1 MSKNINHLQ
10 HIKSSVV
17 ENGQPKLP
25 SSEVLAEGEIALNF
39 ANGYETI
46 SILNSERGITRFSC
60 DDYYTEQKLGSG
72 FTGENSATTV
82 TQAIDDSEKVIS
94 AALNDLNDRKLD
106 ASAYTQADLSNYYT
120 KDETSGSTQLS
131 SAFGEK
137 ADLEDFN
144 AHSADTDVH
153 VTAEEKEAWSGKA
166 DVSWVEERLGSGFT
180 GENSGT
186 SVTEYIEDNEK
197 VISAALN
204 DLESRKMD
212 ASAFTPTDL
221 SNYYTKSET
230 SGATEISD
238 ALSGKTDQTW
248 IEEKLGS
255 GFTGANSA
263 NTVTEVIEENEE
275 TTSAALNDLE
285 SRKLDAS
292 AYTPTDLSDYYTKD
306 ETSGAT
312 EIEAALSGK
321 TDQEWIE
328 EKLGSGF
335 TGVNSGKTVT
345 DTIDENEE
353 VVSAALNDLESRK
366 LDASAYTPTDL
377 SNYYTKSQTS
387 GATEIE
393 SALSGKTNQ
402 TWIEDKL
409 GSGFTGANSAVT
421 VTQALENID
430 FDIDQVLDNTTSAS
444 TNAVSTK
451 AVYSA
456 VTDNELVWTNAYV
469 VLSGAVSSHTMNT
482 SIHRANTVSVSQVNN
497 NVTVTCPSSI
507 TGAENS
513 GAQVLVIYENTSTT
527 TDYTVSVSSGYKTPD
542 GLQLQMTCPAN
553 GFCKA
558 LFINMNGTI
567 YVSEA

>member
-25 SSEVLAEGEIALNF
+25 SSEVLVEGEIALNF
-39 ANGYETI
+39 AKGYETI
-46 SILNSERGITRFSC
+46 SILNSESGITRFSC

-180 GENSGT
+180 G
-186 SVTEYIEDNEK
+186 
-197 VISAALN
+197 
-204 DLESRKMD
+204 
-212 ASAFTPTDL
+212 
-221 SNYYTKSET
+221 
-230 SGATEISD
+230 
-238 ALSGKTDQTW
+238 
-248 IEEKLGS
+248 
-255 GFTGANSA
+255 ANSA
-263 NTVTEVIEENEE
+263 NTVTEVIEANEE

-292 AYTPTDLSDYYTKD
+292 AFTPTDLSDYYTKD

-312 EIEAALSGK
+312 EIESALSGK

-335 TGVNSGKTVT
+335 TGANSGKTVT

-393 SALSGKTNQ
+393 SALSGKTSQ